1 MNIIDG
7 PAIQNLCDYD
17 FGDQAGCLG
26 GVPDAF
32 MENVNESNTHFL
44 KTVGKPDLKSA
55 KDQEYMTLFIDNIRL
70 YKRPI
75 KCGTPF
81 DQERVNHMM
90 ERDDLLHL
98 LAEISL
104 FKQTKFI
111 IFCSNEDTP
120 ITDDIHSHIPPNV
133 LAIYAANAV
142 GFGGKVYPFPYGVQ
156 RKLHPC
162 DVRIDQMHKALMTD
176 PKPTKLLYINHS
188 EHTNLSERG
197 NIREMFANKSFATIS
212 PRVDYPEYC
221 RQIQAHKFM
230 ICPEGNAVDC
240 HRNWEVLSLK
250 RVPIMKKNPY
260 LQECYKDYPIL
271 WVDDYADVNKT
282 MLAEHDDLFIKSR
295 NLDENLLDLYSLFN
309 RAVNH
314 AKNT

>member
-1 MNIIDG
+1 MNLLHG
-7 PAIQNLCDYD
+7 PAIADLCDYD

-26 GVPDAF
+26 GVSGAF
-32 MENVNESNTHFL
+32 MKDANESNLEFI
-44 KTVGKPDLKSA
+44 KQVNGNKF
-55 KDQEYMTLFIDNIRL
+55 MTLFIDNIRL
-70 YKRPI
+70 YKRKI
-75 KCGTPF
+75 LCSTAT
-81 DQERVNHMM
+81 DQMRVDKMM
-90 ERDDLLHL
+90 EENDLLHL
-98 LAEISL
+98 LAEIML
-104 FKQTKFI
+104 MKETQFI

-142 GFGGKVYPFPYGVQ
+142 GFGGKLHPLPYGLQ
-156 RKLHPC
+156 RKLYPV
-162 DVRIDQMHKALMTD
+162 DVRLDEMFIALNSD
-176 PKPTKLLYINHS
+176 PKPTKLLYINHA

-240 HRNWEVLSLK
+240 HRNWEVLLLK

-282 MLAEHDDLFIKSR
+282 LLAENDDLFVKSR
-295 NLDENLLDLYSLFN
+295 NLDINMLDLYSLFN
-309 RAVNH
+309 RAVNR

>member
-1 MNIIDG
+1 MK
-7 PAIQNLCDYD
+7 
-17 FGDQAGCLG
+17 
-26 GVPDAF
+26 DA
-32 MENVNESNTHFL
+32 NESNLEFI
-44 KTVGKPDLKSA
+44 KKVNGNKF
-55 KDQEYMTLFIDNIRL
+55 MTLFIDNIRL
-70 YKRPI
+70 YKRKI
-75 KCGTPF
+75 LCATAT
-81 DQERVNHMM
+81 DQMRVDKMM
-90 ERDDLLHL
+90 EENDLLHL
-98 LAEISL
+98 LAEIML
-104 FKQTKFI
+104 MKETQFI
-111 IFCSNEDTP
+111 IFCSNEDTS

-142 GFGGKVYPFPYGVQ
+142 GFGGKLHPLPYGLQ
-156 RKLHPC
+156 RKLYPV
-162 DVRIDQMHKALMTD
+162 DVRLDEMFIALKSD
-176 PKPTKLLYINHS
+176 PKPTKLLYINHA

-221 RQIQAHKFM
+221 RQIQAHKVM

-240 HRNWEVLSLK
+240 HRNWEVLLLK

-282 MLAEHDDLFIKSR
+282 LLAENDDLFVKSR
-295 NLDENLLDLYSLFN
+295 NLDINMLDLYSLFN
-309 RAVNH
+309 RAVSR

>member
-1 MNIIDG
+1 MNLLHG
-7 PAIQNLCDYD
+7 PAIADLCDYD

-26 GVPDAF
+26 GVSGAF
-32 MENVNESNTHFL
+32 MKDANESNLEFI
-44 KTVGKPDLKSA
+44 KKVNGNKF
-55 KDQEYMTLFIDNIRL
+55 MTLFIDNIRL
-70 YKRPI
+70 YKRKI
-75 KCGTPF
+75 LCATAT
-81 DQERVNHMM
+81 DQMRVDKMM
-90 ERDDLLHL
+90 EENDLLHL
-98 LAEISL
+98 LAEIML
-104 FKQTKFI
+104 MKETQFI
-111 IFCSNEDTP
+111 IFCSNEDTA

-142 GFGGKVYPFPYGVQ
+142 GFGGKLHPLPYGLQ
-156 RKLHPC
+156 RKLYPV
-162 DVRIDQMHKALMTD
+162 DVRLDEMFIALKSD
-176 PKPTKLLYINHS
+176 PKPTKLLYINHA

-221 RQIQAHKFM
+221 KQIQAHKFM

-240 HRNWEVLSLK
+240 HRNWEVLLLK

-282 MLAEHDDLFIKSR
+282 LLAENDDLFVKSR
-295 NLDENLLDLYSLFN
+295 NLDINMLDLYSIFN
-309 RAVNH
+309 RAVNR

>member
-1 MNIIDG
+1 MNLLHG
-7 PAIQNLCDYD
+7 PAIADLCDYD

-26 GVPDAF
+26 GVSGAF
-32 MENVNESNTHFL
+32 MKDANESNLEFI
-44 KTVGKPDLKSA
+44 KKVNGNKF
-55 KDQEYMTLFIDNIRL
+55 MTLFIDNIRL
-70 YKRPI
+70 YKRKI
-75 KCGTPF
+75 LCATAT
-81 DQERVNHMM
+81 DQMRVDKMM
-90 ERDDLLHL
+90 EENDLLHL
-98 LAEISL
+98 LAEIML
-104 FKQTKFI
+104 MKETQFI
-111 IFCSNEDTP
+111 IFCSNEDTA

-142 GFGGKVYPFPYGVQ
+142 GFGGKLHPLPYGLQ
-156 RKLHPC
+156 RKLYPV
-162 DVRIDQMHKALMTD
+162 DVRLDEMFIALKSD
-176 PKPTKLLYINHS
+176 PKPTKLLYINHA

-240 HRNWEVLSLK
+240 HRNWEVLLLK

-282 MLAEHDDLFIKSR
+282 LLAENDDLFVKSR
-295 NLDENLLDLYSLFN
+295 NLDINMLDLYSIFN
-309 RAVNH
+309 RAVNR

>member
-1 MNIIDG
+1 MNLLHG
-7 PAIQNLCDYD
+7 PAIADLCDYD

-26 GVPDAF
+26 GVSGAF
-32 MENVNESNTHFL
+32 MKDANESNLEFI
-44 KTVGKPDLKSA
+44 KKVNGNKF
-55 KDQEYMTLFIDNIRL
+55 MTLFIDNIRL
-70 YKRPI
+70 YKRKI
-75 KCGTPF
+75 LCATAT
-81 DQERVNHMM
+81 DQMRVDKMM
-90 ERDDLLHL
+90 EENDLLHL
-98 LAEISL
+98 LAEIML
-104 FKQTKFI
+104 MKETQFI

-142 GFGGKVYPFPYGVQ
+142 GFGGKLHPLPYGLQ
-156 RKLHPC
+156 RKLYPV
-162 DVRIDQMHKALMTD
+162 DVRLDEMFIALKSD
-176 PKPTKLLYINHS
+176 PKPTKLLYINHA

-240 HRNWEVLSLK
+240 HRNWEVLLLK

-282 MLAEHDDLFIKSR
+282 LLAENDDLFVKSR
-295 NLDENLLDLYSLFN
+295 NLDINMLDLYSLFN
-309 RAVNH
+309 RAVNR

>member
-1 MNIIDG
+1 MNLLHG
-7 PAIQNLCDYD
+7 PAIADLCDYD

-26 GVPDAF
+26 GVSGAF
-32 MENVNESNTHFL
+32 MKDANESNLEFI
-44 KTVGKPDLKSA
+44 KKVNGNKF
-55 KDQEYMTLFIDNIRL
+55 MTLFIDNIRL
-70 YKRPI
+70 YKRKI
-75 KCGTPF
+75 LCSTAT
-81 DQERVNHMM
+81 DQMRVDKMM
-90 ERDDLLHL
+90 EENDLLHL
-98 LAEISL
+98 LAEIML
-104 FKQTKFI
+104 MKETQFI

-142 GFGGKVYPFPYGVQ
+142 GFGGKLHPLPYGLQ
-156 RKLHPC
+156 RKLYPV
-162 DVRIDQMHKALMTD
+162 DVRLDEMFIALNSD
-176 PKPTKLLYINHS
+176 PKPTKLLYINHA

-240 HRNWEVLSLK
+240 HRNWEVLLLK

-282 MLAEHDDLFIKSR
+282 LLAENDDLFVKSR
-295 NLDENLLDLYSLFN
+295 NLDINMLDLYSLFN
-309 RAVNH
+309 RAVNR

>member
-1 MNIIDG
+1 MNLLHG

-44 KTVGKPDLKSA
+44 KRVGKPDLKSA

-75 KCGTPF
+75 QCGNYD
-81 DQERVNHMM
+81 DQMRVDHMM
-90 ERDDLLHL
+90 EKDDLLHL

-120 ITDDIHSHIPPNV
+120 ITDDIHTHIPPNV
-133 LAIYAANAV
+133 LAIYAANAI
-142 GFGGKVYPFPYGVQ
+142 GFGGKVHPLPYGLQ
-156 RKLHPC
+156 RRLYEGDNRQEVLKSSME
-162 DVRIDQMHKALMTD
+162 DD
-176 PKPTKLLYINHS
+176 PKPTKLLYINHA
-188 EHTNLSERG
+188 EHTNISERG
-197 NIREMFANKSFATIS
+197 NIRDMFAEKSFATIS

-221 RQIQAHKFM
+221 RMIQAHKFM

-240 HRNWEVLSLK
+240 HRQWEVLCLK
-250 RVPIMKKNPY
+250 RVPIMKKNSY

-271 WVDDYADVNKT
+271 WVDDYADVNKN
-282 MLAEHDDLFIKSR
+282 MLAENDDLFIKAR
-295 NLDENLLDLYSLFN
+295 NLDQNLLDLYPIFN
-309 RAVNH
+309 RAVTS